1 MSDGNK
7 ANIIKASYKL
17 QHKVGAGPLDEEK
30 VKESQKVIEEN
41 NVDFA
46 PLALDILDRLNKAV
60 QKAQTDNTN
69 MSEIKAILTAPVMEL
84 KANAAIF
91 KYALIGN
98 MANIMLSFLETIT
111 QMDNDAVEIVKAH
124 HNTLHMIVVKKMS
137 GDGGAGGKML
147 LKELQQACDRYY
159 QRKAKI

>member
-1 MSDGNK
+1 
-7 ANIIKASYKL
+7 
-17 QHKVGAGPLDEEK
+17 
-30 VKESQKVIEEN
+30 
-41 NVDFA
+41 
-46 PLALDILDRLNKAV
+46 
-60 QKAQTDNTN
+60 

-147 LKELQQACDRYY
+147 LQELQQACDRYY